1 MVYTQVR
8 PAFMEEYDHLEGELR
23 AVYESYLERYR
34 NLAYLESEL
43 HKYHQAEMEKKLE
56 SDR

>member
-1 MVYTQVR
+1 
-8 PAFMEEYDHLEGELR
+8 MEEYDHLEGELR